1 MLAGGLLSGL
11 TLGVVARLW
20 MRWISTDPEFSW
32 SGTIFIIGAFTI
44 SITVQSIV
52 LLLRGRFQGK
62 RATTLVRIGG
72 VIFTLPIFGGAGA
85 IMFPTVALTGI
96 ALWSTQLDKRLRG
109 VLIVFS
115 LIVPIKV
122 SSDLISDFGWTIATS
137 GRILLFATIY
147 GAVVVL
153 IRPTIMP
160 FLSLESDVKTSSLRK
175 SILIVALALTISALF
190 FLFTVGLSSN

>member
-1 MLAGGLLSGL
+1 MLAGVLLSGL